1 MSSEV
6 AYIRGLISI
15 RNQIVHNGSALPQ
28 NAEHKVNLFVG
39 SQQHLAGQ
47 PGRSLLV
54 REEFVPEMIATLM
67 GFFEKLDEQ
76 VQAYIQAYRN
86 NA

>member
-1 MSSEV
+1 
-6 AYIRGLISI
+6 
-15 RNQIVHNGSALPQ
+15 
-28 NAEHKVNLFVG
+28 
-39 SQQHLAGQ
+39 
-47 PGRSLLV
+47 V

-76 VQAYIQAYRN
+76 VQAHIQAYTN